1 MKNLFNTALCLL
13 LLLPAWSCVLDEIDT
28 QMTDEEAIAAIRLE
42 CDALEAYTI
51 QATKPQAVSFRVN
64 STTPWTVSVS
74 DGADWLS
81 VEPASSSV
89 SSLSEDVRI
98 TAKANSDLKDRTAV
112 VTVKGENTSI
122 THTVQITQMRKGQLT
137 VVPVAGE
144 FSADGGQ
151 QSFSVESN
159 LSWDVTAAD
168 DWLTFSANH
177 GDTDGTMKKVTV
189 QAIAAAN
196 KSVVRS
202 TTMTV
207 VSGDDKREFLVNQ
220 NGQFLEFLPV
230 DEPSI
235 DRLGGELELSVKA
248 SMDWKVEVSDPAF
261 TATKVGND
269 KIKLS
274 AHFNNQFAAR
284 LAAVTI
290 KPVSSEYGDV
300 NSSVEV
306 SQDIN
311 FEFSGHV
318 EILSDGSAKVF
329 ADGDGDKASRITT
342 RDAYRYVSCVVT
354 LGEKKIEKSAQMFL
368 CTHDAGAGA
377 EYQCQIDLAGN
388 KRLRS
393 NGSGTSYKTTKFTI
407 TQEELQAIETYRM
420 DFVPDA
426 GTVKLEFFYN
436 GTSMASQNSVSVF
449 ESDPEAVGHY
459 FFGLE
464 KVVTDGTWYVVKT
477 FDVTPIAE

>member
-1 MKNLFNTALCLL
+1 MKNIFKTALCLSL
-13 LLLPAWSCVLDEIDT
+13 LLAAYSCKLEEIDS
-28 QMTDEEAIAAIRLE
+28 QPAQEPRLE

-51 QATKPQAVSFRVN
+51 QASKPQAVSFRVN

-98 TAKANSDLKDRTAV
+98 TAKANADLKDRAAV
-112 VTVKGENTSI
+112 VTVKGENTNI
-122 THTVQITQMRKGQLT
+122 TYTVQITQMRKGQLT

-168 DWLTFSANH
+168 SWLTFSANH

-207 VSGDDKREFLVNQ
+207 VSGDEKREYLVNQ

-230 DEPSI
+230 DDPAI
-235 DRLGGELELSVKA
+235 DRLGGELELNVKA
-248 SMDWKVEVSDPAF
+248 SMDWKVEVSNPAF

-269 KIKLS
+269 KVKLS
-274 AHFNNQFAAR
+274 VPFNNQFAAR
-284 LAAVTI
+284 EAAVTI

-300 NSSVEV
+300 SSSVTV

-318 EILSDGSAKVF
+318 EILSDGSAKVY
-329 ADGDGDKASRITT
+329 ADGADGKASRITT
-342 RDAYRYVSCVVT
+342 RDTYRYVSCVVT

-368 CTHDAGAGA
+368 CTHDCGA

-393 NGSGTSYKTTKFTI
+393 NGSGTSYKTTKFDI
-407 TQEELQAIETYRM
+407 TQDELQAIETYRM

-436 GTSMASQNSVSVF
+436 GTSKASQNSVSVF

-464 KVVTDGTWYVVKT
+464 KVVSDGTWYVVKT

>member
-1 MKNLFNTALCLL
+1 MKNIFKTALCLSL
-13 LLLPAWSCVLDEIDT
+13 LLAAYSCKLEEIDS
-28 QMTDEEAIAAIRLE
+28 QPAQDPRLE

-98 TAKANSDLKDRTAV
+98 TAKANADLKDRAAV

-122 THTVQITQMRKGQLT
+122 TYTVQITQMRKGQLT

-168 DWLTFSANH
+168 SWLTFSANH

-207 VSGDDKREFLVNQ
+207 VSGDEKREYLVNQ

-230 DEPSI
+230 DDPAI
-235 DRLGGELELSVKA
+235 DRLGGELELNVKA

-269 KIKLS
+269 KVKLS
-274 AHFNNQFAAR
+274 APFNNRFAAR
-284 LAAVTI
+284 EVAVTI

-300 NSSVEV
+300 SSALTV

-318 EILSDGSAKVF
+318 EILSDGSAKVY
-329 ADGDGDKASRITT
+329 ADGDGDKKSRITT

-368 CTHDAGAGA
+368 CTHDCGA

-393 NGSGTSYKTTKFTI
+393 NGSGTSYKTTKFDI
-407 TQEELQAIETYRM
+407 TQDELQAIETYRM

-426 GTVKLEFFYN
+426 GNVKLEFFYN
-436 GTSMASQNSVSVF
+436 GTSKASQSSVSVF

-459 FFGLE
+459 FFGYD
-464 KVVTDGTWYVVKT
+464 KVVTDGTWYVVKS

>member
-13 LLLPAWSCVLDEIDT
+13 LLLPAWSCVLDEIDSQPAT
-28 QMTDEEAIAAIRLE
+28 EPRLE

-64 STTPWTVSVS
+64 STTPWSISVS
-74 DGADWLS
+74 DGADWLTVS
-81 VEPASSSV
+81 PASSSV
-89 SSLSEDVRI
+89 SSLSEDIRI
-98 TAKANSDLKDRTAV
+98 TAKANSDLKDRSAV
-112 VTVKGENTSI
+112 ITVKGENTTI

-137 VVPVAGE
+137 VVPVSGE

-159 LSWDVTAAD
+159 LSWDVSAAD
-168 DWLTFSANH
+168 SWLTFSADH
-177 GDTDGTMKKVTV
+177 GDTDGTLKKVTV

-207 VSGDDKREFLVNQ
+207 VSGDEKREYLVHQ
-220 NGQFLEFLPV
+220 NGQFLEFLEV
-230 DEPSI
+230 DDPAI

-269 KIKLS
+269 KVKLS
-274 AHFNNQFAAR
+274 APFNNKFAPRVAT
-284 LAAVTI
+284 VTI

-300 NSSVEV
+300 NSTVEV

-311 FEFSGHV
+311 FSVSGHV
-318 EILSDGSAKVF
+318 EILSDGSAKVY
-329 ADGDGDKASRITT
+329 ADGSGDTKSRITT
-342 RDAYRYVSCVVT
+342 IDAFRYVSCVVT
-354 LGEKKIEKSAQMFL
+354 LGDKNIEAKAQMFL
-368 CTHDAGAGA
+368 CTHDAGA

-393 NGSGTSYKTTKFTI
+393 NGSGTSYKTTKFDI
-407 TQEELQAIETYRM
+407 TQDDLQAIETYRM

-426 GTVKLEFFYN
+426 GNVKLEFFYN
-436 GTSMASQNSVSVF
+436 GTSRASQSSVSVF
-449 ESDPEAVGHY
+449 ESDPEAAGHY
-459 FFGLE
+459 FFGYD
-464 KVVTDGTWYVVKT
+464 KVVTDGTWYVVKS

>member
-13 LLLPAWSCVLDEIDT
+13 LLLPAWSCVLDEIDSQPAT
-28 QMTDEEAIAAIRLE
+28 EPRLE

-51 QATKPQAVSFRVN
+51 QASKPQAVSFRVN
-64 STTPWTVSVS
+64 STTPWSISVS
-74 DGADWLS
+74 DGADWLTVS
-81 VEPASSSV
+81 PASSSV
-89 SSLSEDVRI
+89 SSLSEDIRI
-98 TAKANSDLKDRTAV
+98 TAKANSDLKDRSAV
-112 VTVKGENTSI
+112 ITVKGENTSI

-168 DWLTFSANH
+168 SWLTFSADH
-177 GDTDGTMKKVTV
+177 GDTDGTLKKVTV

-207 VSGDDKREFLVNQ
+207 VSGDEKREYLVHQ
-220 NGQFLEFLPV
+220 NGQFLEFLQVDDPV
-230 DEPSI
+230 I
-235 DRLGGELELSVKA
+235 DRLGGELELGVKA

-269 KIKLS
+269 KVKLS
-274 AHFNNQFAAR
+274 APFNNKFAPRVAS
-284 LAAVTI
+284 VTI

-300 NSSVEV
+300 NSTVEV
-306 SQDIN
+306 SQDVN
-311 FEFSGHV
+311 FSVSGHV
-318 EILSDGSAKVF
+318 EILSDGSAKVY
-329 ADGDGDKASRITT
+329 ADGSGDTKSRITT
-342 RDAYRYVSCVVT
+342 IDAFRYVSCVVT
-354 LGEKKIEKSAQMFL
+354 LGEKNIEAKAQMFL
-368 CTHDAGAGA
+368 CTHDAGA

-393 NGSGTSYKTTKFTI
+393 NGSGTAYKTTKFDI
-407 TQEELQAIETYRM
+407 TQDDLQAIETYRM

-426 GTVKLEFFYN
+426 GNVKLEFFYN
-436 GTSMASQNSVSVF
+436 GTSRASQSSVSVF
-449 ESDPEAVGHY
+449 ESDPEAAGHY
-459 FFGLE
+459 FFGYD
-464 KVVTDGTWYVVKT
+464 KVVTDGTWYVVKS